1 MLPDNFSIGIE
12 NHETGAASSLV
23 QTSDVC
29 HIVKTTKDLSKYS
42 RIGSSPYMFTSKLN
56 PQQREQALAS
66 LASEEFDI
74 LIIGGGVNGV
84 GAALDAVTRGLKVA
98 LVEAH
103 DFAAGTS
110 SRSSKLIHGG
120 LRYLEQYDFKLVRE
134 ALHERELM
142 VSTQCPHLVKPVSF
156 LYPLTEKVKERT
168 YVGAGLAL
176 YDALRGFKRA
186 LPSHKHLT
194 GKTIASIS
202 PSLRQDIITGAIR
215 YFDAQVDDARHTMM
229 IARTAAR
236 HGAVM
241 ATGVRVDDLTRSG
254 KKVTGVVAI
263 DQATNKKFTIA
274 AKATIMCA
282 GVWSDELHEKFG
294 LTAGYSV
301 AMSKGVHIVV
311 PGDAIQSKD
320 GIILKTPVSVL
331 FLIPWGDK
339 WIVGTTDTP
348 YEGDRSKPLATQ
360 EDVQYILDQANRV
373 LEPKLKAEDI
383 IGVFAGLRP
392 LVANKTGSAT
402 TKLSR
407 EHTVDRPAPGFVS
420 MAGGKYTTYRVMAKD
435 AVDLAVLDLRR
446 LVSDSVTDKL
456 PLIGADGY
464 FALKQ
469 QVSKIAEDTQMSEAT
484 ITHLLDRYGS
494 LIEEILELI
503 AEDSSLAERIIP
515 ELPYL
520 KAEILHA
527 ATHEGAL
534 SVEDV
539 LLRRTRISFEAVDGG
554 ADAAKEVA
562 KIIGEPLGWGAKE
575 RNASVSAFLEV
586 IEREEEALVELV
598 NS

>member
-1 MLPDNFSIGIE
+1 MYAICLSLLKSRTTTQEQLGTGTPSTMFS
-12 NHETGAASSLV
+12 S
-23 QTSDVC
+23 Q
-29 HIVKTTKDLSKYS
+29 
-42 RIGSSPYMFTSKLN
+42 LN
-56 PQQREQALAS
+56 PQQRADALSS
-66 LASEEFDI
+66 LATEEFDI

-98 LVEAH
+98 LVEAQ
-103 DFAAGTS
+103 DIASGTS

-134 ALHERELM
+134 ALRERELM

-176 YDALRGFKRA
+176 YDALRGMKRA

-194 GKTIASIS
+194 GKTIGQIS

-236 HGAVM
+236 HGAVI
-241 ATGVRVDDLTRSG
+241 ATQIRVDDLIRNG
-254 KKVTGVVAI
+254 KRVIGVIAT
-263 DQATNKKFTIA
+263 DTTTNKEIKIS

-282 GVWSDELHEKFG
+282 GVWSDELHARFG
-294 LTAGYSV
+294 LTPGYTV
-301 AMSKGVHIVV
+301 AMSKGVHIVL
-311 PGDAIQSKD
+311 PGDSIKSKD

-348 YEGDRSKPLATQ
+348 YDGDRTKPLATQ

-373 LEPKLKAEDI
+373 LEPKIKAEDI

-407 EHTVDRPAPGFVS
+407 EHTVDRPVPGFVS
-420 MAGGKYTTYRVMAKD
+420 LAGGKYTTYRVMAKD
-435 AVDLAVLDLRR
+435 AVDLAVLDLRK

-464 FALKQ
+464 FALVQ
-469 QVSKIAEDTQMSEAT
+469 QREKIAEKYAVSEAT
-484 ITHLLDRYGS
+484 ITHLLNRYGS
-494 LIEEILELI
+494 LIEEILEIINEDPSMSERLI
-503 AEDSSLAERIIP
+503 PD
-515 ELPYL
+515 LPYI

-527 ATHEGAL
+527 VTHEGAL

-539 LLRRTRISFEAVDGG
+539 LLRRTRISFEDFYSGS
-554 ADAAKEVA
+554 EVA
-562 KIIGEPLGWGAKE
+562 TEVANIIGGELGWGARE
-575 RNASVSAFLEV
+575 RNASVKSFLAV
-586 IEREEEALVELV
+586 TDKEEEALLELV

>member
-1 MLPDNFSIGIE
+1 
-12 NHETGAASSLV
+12 
-23 QTSDVC
+23 
-29 HIVKTTKDLSKYS
+29 
-42 RIGSSPYMFTSKLN
+42 MFTSSLN
-56 PQQREQALAS
+56 HEQRAAALSALAT
-66 LASEEFDI
+66 EEFDI
-74 LIIGGGVNGV
+74 LVIGGGVNGV
-84 GAALDAVTRGLKVA
+84 GVALDAVTRGLKVA
-98 LVEAH
+98 LVESQ
-103 DFAAGTS
+103 DYAAGTS

-194 GKTIASIS
+194 GKTIANIS

-241 ATGVRVDDLTRSG
+241 ATNVRVDDLARSG
-254 KKVTGVVAI
+254 KKVVGAVAT
-263 DQATNKKFTIA
+263 DLKSGKQLTIS

-294 LTAGYSV
+294 LTPGYSV

-311 PGDAIQSKD
+311 PQSAIHSKD

-348 YEGDRSKPLATQ
+348 YDGDRAKPLATQ

-373 LEPKLKAEDI
+373 LEPKLKSEDI
-383 IGVFAGLRP
+383 LGVFAGLRP
-392 LVANKTGSAT
+392 LVANNTKSAT

-420 MAGGKYTTYRVMAKD
+420 LAGGKYTTYRVMAKD

-446 LVSDSVTDKL
+446 IVSDSVTDKL

-469 QVSKIAEDTQMSEAT
+469 QVLKIASENNLSEAT
-484 ITHLLDRYGS
+484 VQHLLDRYGS
-494 LIEEILELI
+494 LISEILEI
-503 AEDSSLAERIIP
+503 VAADESMAERLIP
-515 ELPYL
+515 DLPYI

-527 ATHEGAL
+527 ASHEGAL

-539 LLRRTRISFEAVDGG
+539 LLRRTRISFEASDSGLSV
-554 ADAAKEVA
+554 ADKVADLIGTVLNWSAADRKES
-562 KIIGEPLGWGAKE
+562 IQSYE
-575 RNASVSAFLEV
+575 RVVEDEESAL
-586 IEREEEALVELV
+586 RALVKSSV
-598 NS
+598 A

>member
-1 MLPDNFSIGIE
+1 
-12 NHETGAASSLV
+12 
-23 QTSDVC
+23 
-29 HIVKTTKDLSKYS
+29 
-42 RIGSSPYMFTSKLN
+42 MFTSALN
-56 PQQREQALAS
+56 PQQRAAAISTLQ
-66 LASEEFDI
+66 SEEFDI
-74 LIIGGGVNGV
+74 LVIGGGVNGV
-84 GAALDAVTRGLKVA
+84 GVALDAVTRGLKVA
-98 LVEAH
+98 LLESQ
-103 DFAAGTS
+103 DLAAGTS

-241 ATGVRVDDLTRSG
+241 ATSVRVDDLLRNG
-254 KKVTGVVAI
+254 KKVTGVT
-263 DQATNKKFTIA
+263 ATDLKTGQTLTIS

-282 GVWSDELHEKFG
+282 GVWSDELHQRFG
-294 LTAGYSV
+294 LTPGYSV

-311 PGDAIQSKD
+311 PQSAIKSKD
-320 GIILKTPVSVL
+320 GIILKTAVSVL
-331 FLIPWGDK
+331 FLIPWEDK

-348 YEGDRSKPLATQ
+348 YEGDRAKPIATQ

-373 LEPKLKAEDI
+373 LEPQLKSEDI

-392 LVANKTGSAT
+392 LVANSASSAT

-420 MAGGKYTTYRVMAKD
+420 LAGGKYTTYRVMAKD
-435 AVDLAVLDLRR
+435 AVDLAVLDLRKI
-446 LVSDSVTDKL
+446 VSDSVTEKL

-464 FALKQ
+464 FALQQ
-469 QVSKIAEDTQMSEAT
+469 QVFKIADETNVSEAT
-484 ITHLLDRYGS
+484 VNHLLNRYGS
-494 LIEEILELI
+494 LISEIIEI
-503 AEDSSLAERIIP
+503 ISENPEMSERIIP
-515 ELPYL
+515 DLPYI

-527 ATHEGAL
+527 ASHEGAL

-539 LLRRTRISFEAVDGG
+539 LLRRTRISFEASDSGLS
-554 ADAAKEVA
+554 AANEVA
-562 KIIGEPLGWGAKE
+562 EIIGTVLNWSAAD
-575 RNASVSAFLEV
+575 RRSSVQSFAQL
-586 IEREEEALVELV
+586 IEHEEAALRALVAAPA
-598 NS
+598 N